1 MTSRRIH
8 CVGRVSRETQAAR
21 RCAPDYHSSDQ
32 SPSAVISGAGITQHG
47 ELRSRCALIVRPLCL
62 AILLM
67 GKVSAHVSRE
77 TLAWRIRGEI
87 GADGQGDVSRETQ
100 RVA

>member
-1 MTSRRIH
+1 MLAGFHVKHKPARHRASNGRR
-8 CVGRVSRETQAAR
+8 E
-21 RCAPDYHSSDQ
+21 DQ

-47 ELRSRCALIVRPLCL
+47 ELRSRCALIVRPLSL

>member
-1 MTSRRIH
+1 MRFD
-8 CVGRVSRETQAAR
+8 
-21 RCAPDYHSSDQ
+21 RC
-32 SPSAVISGAGITQHG
+32 G
-47 ELRSRCALIVRPLCL
+47 PLSF

>member
-1 MTSRRIH
+1 MRFD
-8 CVGRVSRETQAAR
+8 VG
-21 RCAPDYHSSDQ
+21 
-32 SPSAVISGAGITQHG
+32 
-47 ELRSRCALIVRPLCL
+47 PLVL
-62 AILLM
+62 STLPM
-67 GKVSAHVSRE
+67 VKVSAHVSRE